1 MGEMAEYLIDREM
14 EEKFNT
20 SIQIERI
27 NKRLKLFSDF
37 NSHTTLKGQTL
48 KINEMEN
55 SHLINTLRHTI
66 KKLKESEKE
75 NPIYFK
81 GARFYISR
89 FVLECN
95 LRNINIDKEIIEI
108 KKLLKGSE
116 C

>member
-1 MGEMAEYLIDREM
+1 MGEMAEDLINRQMNYE
-14 EEKFNT
+14 FNQ
-20 SIQIERI
+20 SIEIQRI

-66 KKLKESEKE
+66 KKIKESKEE
-75 NPIYFK
+75 NPVYFK

-95 LRNINIDKEIIEI
+95 LRNINISKEIEELKQI
-108 KKLLKGSE
+108 LKGCE
-116 C
+116 